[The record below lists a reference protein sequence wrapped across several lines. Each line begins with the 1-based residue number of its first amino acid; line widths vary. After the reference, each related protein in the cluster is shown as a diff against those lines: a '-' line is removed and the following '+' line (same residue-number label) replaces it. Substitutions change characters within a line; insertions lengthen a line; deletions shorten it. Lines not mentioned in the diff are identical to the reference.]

1 MGHEPPE
8 GKEFIDLLD
17 FSKQEPS
24 AEPGPGEQGAMHTGE
39 PSSGPATPPQR
50 PHEKRLELKIGSRY
64 LQTFSVIL
72 VSTAFVILGYY
83 PSSYLPLGLQVVL
96 MFAGGGLLLL
106 FGDHLYNYD
115 KDFQL
120 YAKTL
125 IFGGVK
131 IGYTALWSLH
141 FHYELVSL
149 EFFSILALIMLVCH
163 YILSFK
169 YHSEL
174 LHISGILVCFIFA
187 TILHA
192 NGLAGDALYLVLL
205 FAIMAGNMVLALGR
219 GSPTVA
225 LFTSGFFYLWVLL
238 HQSFSRD
245 MVFNLSFESIGS
257 RLLLVVL
264 YTAGLG
270 ISLVLF
276 AYYYH
281 ENSMLSMMTPKKGV
295 LSKFKKLRI
304 LYAPLL
310 LLMGLSSFV
319 FFDDNEPFALL
330 LFSSAIYG
338 IMRTYFFR
346 EFGQGKEMTLFHI
359 SLFMGFLLTLF
370 FYELRRVV
378 DVGETS
384 DVEGLLVPILGIAV
398 FVTIGFLFYYDD
410 SYWIRDFTALFKRSR
425 ELFRSPGKSGEGLGG
440 AVGTGTGDETGRP
453 IIEASSDVHVE
464 RSVRVFI
471 CVLFLVSGLLVG
483 AGYDHFG
490 MALAYHFSFLLLTA
504 LLFEAVEHIRQLSL
518 VVVYGSYLFLLFSLT
533 AAALLSP
540 GNRFVSLFGVPVIFI
555 YLIYSEV
562 VKEGKDSRN
571 LVFLA
576 LLWLGLSAFFL
587 KEFVYPTYVVLMVVV
602 AFLVLGSKNKKE
614 LFENLDVATL
624 ASFRASSSSSP
635 SSPLTFPTHPAPGSI
650 SFPSDPGQEA
660 RSPGSSPP
668 ATPTPS
674 SPPKR
679 TPRDPSA
686 ESFLVWLNKR
696 LRIYLY
702 SVRKYNLL
710 SFWNLGLF
718 LLLVNGLLSFE
729 LYFKRGNTLSSQVS
743 APFSAVPG
751 TIWDS
756 LSLLLFLVLPV
767 LIFLWSY
774 VRYHGMRGRLVL
786 PTLVLVFSLPAI
798 FRYGF
803 VLGPTLLYWCVVL
816 LLFLYERHVHDETII
831 SFLFLLQA
839 TALISEGLGITSLGL
854 ELLWLLLGV
863 SFLLFFAFFR
873 HFKHIFQGGLVVT
886 VIFMLFS
893 MVTGFRELS
902 PLYSFVCFFSLFLFY
917 LFVSPHARKVYPEI
931 YQRHLK
937 AHNPFEG
944 FWQALQGQKALAS
957 HLRREQFELETGR
970 ELSVLFLLGL
980 YFYGFIIVFS
990 FLGFIQV
997 WEAVAANN
1005 LFLAILVGNLLLQ
1018 DKKSPVPRPS
1028 WGEAGQQVEQTFLYR
1043 EEHFPRPVVE
1053 VGHENKMRKKA
1064 KRRFALSRFRQRFA
1078 MSYSEMVLFLSVAFL
1093 ATGFMAFEVLRYY
1106 VLVMFSLVF
1115 CFFLWYQRRSEA
1127 ELREFFVIAG
1137 LSLIYFNF
1145 LHSFVHGWY
1154 QLVDVYSIA
1163 FDLMV
1168 LALLFYYLL
1177 FATGYLQTRWRLE
1190 DRFGGI
1196 RQQLFHPQM
1205 EDYPWPLTLFMVLV
1219 LTLGSMSVAVAL
1231 VPLLIFLYSLL
1242 KRDFVSFSVSYI
1254 LLLFVSFFL
1263 ATEYLN
1269 FALFHA
1275 KLLLVFLFFF
1285 LLLIG
1290 IINELAISQEPITF
1304 ASGFVSSC
1312 LMIAVVFLF
1321 SDSIFTTVVWVLFW
1335 GTAFSAGLH
1344 LNKKYLRIS
1353 GLFYLFFGLVKILYD
1368 LNKIG
1373 WERTVLALLLFGVMG
1388 LVSSYFYIK
1397 QGVKEEEV

>member
-1 MGHEPPE
+1 MGHETPE
-8 GKEFIDLLD
+8 DGKEFIDLLD
-17 FSKQEPS
+17 FSKQEPC
-24 AEPGPGEQGAMHTGE
+24 AEPEPGERGHAHTGE
-39 PSSGPATPPQR
+39 PSSGPTTALQR
-50 PHEKRLELKIGSRY
+50 PREKRLELQIGSRY

-83 PSSYLPLGLQVVL
+83 PSSYLPLGLQVLL
-96 MFAGGGLLLL
+96 MFSGSLLLLL

-149 EFFSILALIMLVCH
+149 EFFSILAFIMLVCH

-174 LHISGILVCFIFA
+174 LHISAILVCFIFA

-192 NGLAGDALYLVLL
+192 NALAGDALYLVLL
-205 FAIMAGNMVLALGR
+205 FAIMAGNVILALGR
-219 GSPTVA
+219 KSPTVA
-225 LFTSGFFYLWVLL
+225 LFTSGFFYVWILF
-238 HQSFSRD
+238 HQIFSGD
-245 MVFNLSFESIGS
+245 MVFNLGFESIES

-264 YTAGLG
+264 YTAGLVL
-270 ISLVLF
+270 SLVLF

-281 ENSMLSMMTPKKGV
+281 ENSMLSMMTPKQGI
-295 LSKFKKLRI
+295 LSKFKKLRL

-319 FFDDNEPFALL
+319 FFDDNEQLSLL
-330 LFSSAIYG
+330 LFSSSVYG

-346 EFGQGKEMTLFHI
+346 EFGQSKEMTLFHI

-384 DVEGLLVPILGIAV
+384 DIKSLLAPLFGITV
-398 FVTIGFLFYYDD
+398 FVVIGFLFYYDD

-425 ELFRSPGKSGEGLGG
+425 GIFRSLRKNGEELWGV
-440 AVGTGTGDETGRP
+440 VGTENGDETGRP
-453 IIEASSDVHVE
+453 IIEASSEVHVE
-464 RSVRVFI
+464 RRVRAFI

-483 AGYDHFG
+483 AGYDHLG
-490 MALAYHFSFLLLTA
+490 MAIAYHFSFLLLVA
-504 LLFEAVEHIRQLSL
+504 LLFEAVEHIRQLSQ

-533 AAALLSP
+533 AAAVLSP
-540 GNRFVSLFGVPVIFI
+540 KNSFVSLSAVPVIFI
-555 YLIYSEV
+555 YFIYSEFI
-562 VKEGKDSRN
+562 KKGKDSRN

-576 LLWLGLSAFFL
+576 LLWLALSAFFL
-587 KEFVYPTYVVLMVVV
+587 KEFVYPIYVVLMALV
-602 AFLVLGSKNKKE
+602 AFLVLGPKDEKE
-614 LFENLDVATL
+614 LFENLDVTTL
-624 ASFRASSSSSP
+624 ASSRASSSSSRGSP
-635 SSPLTFPTHPAPGSI
+635 SSRSSSLSHSTPSSSYSPPT
-650 SFPSDPGQEA
+650 PGQETT
-660 RSPGSSPP
+660 ST
-668 ATPTPS
+668 TPTPS
-674 SPPKR
+674 SSSER
-679 TPRDPSA
+679 APRASSA
-686 ESFLVWLNKR
+686 EPFLVWLNKR
-696 LRIYLY
+696 LRLYLY

-729 LYFKRGNTLSSQVS
+729 LYHKRGNTLTSQVS
-743 APFSAVPG
+743 ASFSAVPG
-751 TIWDS
+751 TMWDA

-774 VRYHGMRGRLVL
+774 FRYHGMRGRLVL
-786 PTLVLVFSLPAI
+786 PTLVLVFTLPAI

-803 VLGPTLLYWCVVL
+803 VLGPTLLYWCLVL

-839 TALISEGLGITSLGL
+839 TTLISEALGITSFGL

-863 SFLLFFAFFR
+863 SFLLFFAFFL

-893 MVTGFRELS
+893 MVTGFQEIS
-902 PLYSFVCFFSLFLFY
+902 PLYSFLCFFSLFIFY
-917 LFVSPHARKVYPEI
+917 LLVSPHARRVYPEN

-937 AHNPFEG
+937 TLNPFER
-944 FWQALQGQKALAS
+944 FWQGLEDRRALAT
-957 HLRREQFELETGR
+957 HLRREQFELETGK
-970 ELSVLFLLGL
+970 ELGVLFLLGF

-1005 LFLAILVGNLLLQ
+1005 LFLVILVANLLLQ
-1018 DKKSPVPRPS
+1018 DQKSPVPGTS
-1028 WGEAGQQVEQTFLYR
+1028 LGEAGQQFGQTFLYK

-1053 VGHENKMRKKA
+1053 VRHEDKMRKKA
-1064 KRRFALSRFRQRFA
+1064 KSRFTLSRFRQRFA

-1093 ATGFMAFEVLRYY
+1093 ATGFMAFEILRYY
-1106 VLVMFSLVF
+1106 VLVMFSLIF
-1115 CFFLWYQRRSEA
+1115 CFFLWHRRRSEA

-1154 QLVDVYSIA
+1154 QLVEVYSIA

-1177 FATGYLQTRWRLE
+1177 FAMGYLQTRWRLE
-1190 DRFGGI
+1190 DHFGGI
-1196 RQQLFHPQM
+1196 RQQLFHPQR

-1219 LTLGSMSVAVAL
+1219 LTLSSMSVAVAL
-1231 VPLLIFLYSLL
+1231 VPLFVFLYSLL
-1242 KRDFVSFSVSYI
+1242 KRDFVSFSVSYV
-1254 LLLFVSFFL
+1254 LLLFVTFFL
-1263 ATEYLN
+1263 TTEYLN

-1290 IINELAISQEPITF
+1290 IFNELAISQEPITF
-1304 ASGFVSSC
+1304 VSSFVSAC

-1344 LNKKYLRIS
+1344 LNKKYLRS
-1353 GLFYLFFGLVKILYD
+1353 FGLFYLFFGLVKILYD